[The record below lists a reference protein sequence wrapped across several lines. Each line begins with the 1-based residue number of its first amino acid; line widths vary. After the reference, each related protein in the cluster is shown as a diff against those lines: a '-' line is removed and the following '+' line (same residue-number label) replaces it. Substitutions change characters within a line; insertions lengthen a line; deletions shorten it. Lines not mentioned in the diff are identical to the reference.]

1 MEKFTRMSLLLDIY
15 GNLLTKRRRDVL
27 NLYYNE
33 DYSLGEIGEM
43 LSITK
48 QGARDAIV
56 KGSEA
61 LADYENNLNILEKQL
76 KQDKTLRKIIENTKD
91 KEIGDKLKKLIY
103 YEEE

>member
-33 DYSLGEIGEM
+33 DYSLAEIGEV
-43 LSITK
+43 LDITK
-48 QGARDAIV
+48 QGARDAVV
-56 KGSEA
+56 KGSES
-61 LADYENNLNILEKQL
+61 LEGFETNLNILEKQL
-76 KQDKTLRKIIENTKD
+76 EQDEILKKLIEKAGGGELADELR
-91 KEIGDKLKKLIY
+91 KLIY